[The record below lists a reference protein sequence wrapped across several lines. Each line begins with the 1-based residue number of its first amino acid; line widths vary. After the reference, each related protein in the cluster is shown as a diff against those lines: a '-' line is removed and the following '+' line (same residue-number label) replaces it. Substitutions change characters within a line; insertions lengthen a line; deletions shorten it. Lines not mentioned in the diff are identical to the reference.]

1 MWFFMCWNPIWKL
14 HMFTHKQILHPTLIY
29 LFLQSIFSHTNITCK
44 NLKII
49 ALKGRSPGSGCTTRE
64 LLTGATKMWQKT
76 VEAFCGFGRVVG
88 VIRQRGSV
96 VCTLL
101 NRSFVGAHSRV
112 RGLPTGSMWAY
123 RAIQVA
129 AHATWWCLPT
139 WKCSATWIFQN
150 QVDVHFL
157 GDSLLFRTNAV
168 KATCHICNKSETS

>member
-1 MWFFMCWNPIWKL
+1 MVEVHHL
-14 HMFTHKQILHPTLIY
+14 V
-29 LFLQSIFSHTNITCK
+29 
-44 NLKII
+44 
-49 ALKGRSPGSGCTTRE
+49 TTRE

-150 QVDVHFL
+150 QVDIFL
-157 GDSLLFRTNAV
+157 EILFYFAPMRWRPHVTFVTNLKHPRWMAIYVIVLLGLYAKIYFPG
-168 KATCHICNKSETS
+168 CC